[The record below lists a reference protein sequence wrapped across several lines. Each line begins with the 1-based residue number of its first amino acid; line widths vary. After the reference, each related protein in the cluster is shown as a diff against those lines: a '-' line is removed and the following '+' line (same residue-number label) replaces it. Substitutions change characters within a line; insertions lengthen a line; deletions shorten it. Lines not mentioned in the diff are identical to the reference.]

1 MVSKLRRLV
10 LFAGLIPAVVI
21 LAAGC
26 AARPAQEDQFTKE
39 MKQKFAEMNDP
50 KASVGKVRA
59 YALQKLPDMSDEESD
74 ILSNNAPVIGR
85 SYDESEYSFTWK
97 GPKGER
103 NIEVVTTPAPFEPIA
118 VFRVTRVY
126 YP

>member
-1 MVSKLRRLV
+1 MISKLRRLV
-10 LFAGLIPAVVI
+10 FLAGIVLTAAVI
-21 LAAGC
+21 AAGC
-26 AARPAQEDQFTKE
+26 AGKPVQEDQFTKE

-50 KASVGKVRA
+50 RANVGKIRA
-59 YALQKLPDMSDEESD
+59 YALEKLDNISDAETD
-74 ILSNNAPVIGR
+74 LINNKVPIIGR

-97 GPKGER
+97 GKKGQPS
-103 NIEVVTTPAPFEPIA
+103 IEVVTTPTPFEPIA